1 MAVNQFKIAENHRS
15 LVTIGLI
22 FPISMLLIS
31 ALFFTSCKS
40 KKNTAS
46 SSKTTFDKPS
56 NKVASKYADAMDVS
70 KNKIKNGGLYDFI
83 DDWEGT
89 KYQFGGLSKRGID
102 CSGLT
107 YLIYKDVYGKQIPR
121 VTSQQVKIIKRKY
134 ESQLKEGDLVFFDF
148 DGKKFSHVGVYLQ
161 NGYYVHASTRRGVML
176 EKLRNP
182 YTYKYFSRGG
192 SVK

>member
-1 MAVNQFKIAENHRS
+1 MVSTKYAKYNLKFTLRTVFYAVLFIS
-15 LVTIGLI
+15 L
-22 FPISMLLIS
+22 S
-31 ALFFTSCKS
+31 FTSCKS
-40 KKNTAS
+40 NKNITK
-46 SSKTTFDKPS
+46 SKSGFEKPNS
-56 NKVASKYADAMDVS
+56 KIASKYASAMNVS
-70 KNKIKNGGLYDFI
+70 KKAIKNGDLYEFI

-107 YLIYKDVYGKQIPR
+107 YLIYQEVYGKEIPR
-121 VTSQQVKIIKRKY
+121 NTSKQVEVIKRKY

-148 DGKKFSHVGVYLQ
+148 EGKKFSHVGVYLQ
-161 NGYYVHASTRRGVML
+161 NGYYVHASTRKGVML